1 MRTSGEYSIADLMEM
16 FSVGRATV
24 YRVLER
30 ASHGSAREQQ

>member
-1 MRTSGEYSIADLMEM
+1 MEV

-30 ASHGSAREQQ
+30 ARANPQRRLDTPATP